1 MDSRK
6 LVPMKLFAG
15 YTDIE
20 NRHVKKERMGCMKRV
35 TWKLTLPYVM

>member
-20 NRHVKKERMGCMKRV
+20 NRYVKKERMGCMKRV